1 MVLNI
6 GTISAWTLDRYQ
18 HSTPHDDDFFIG
30 IERLCEIVEATYA
43 QIMELKLEYRIQLFG
58 ARLIN
63 REEFYNLRILE
74 NNYFLVTGETFPDYR
89 Y

>member
-6 GTISAWTLDRYQ
+6 STISAWALDRYQ
-18 HSTPHDDDFFIG
+18 HSTPHDDDFIIG

-63 REEFYNLRILE
+63 REEFYNLRIIE
-74 NNYFLVTGETFPDYR
+74 NYYFLVTAEIFPDYR